1 MAKRSIANLY
11 DAPKSNVQFSEG
23 QKSKGILDD
32 HAVRQNVASKEGT
45 IEHTPTEDNHIVNK
59 KHVDNTFLKLDCS
72 NDPLTND
79 LDTNHEISIS
89 ADNKKL
95 TMGAGGSTDYYQEF
109 DGTNTQFY
117 TSGGFQ
123 YEGHIGLNVTPIN
136 SSYMYIQTDKET
148 MSGINNLAMQ
158 FRARGQ
164 ATADTAYLLAGVI
177 GEAQTFGAY
186 NYTSRIYGVQGAI
199 NHVGTG
205 TITKAHAIDA
215 AVNNFAGLA
224 GTITNARGL
233 NINIDA
239 EDGTITNANGVYIND
254 FVVDTG
260 TLTTSYGIYLE
271 EQTQATN
278 NYQIYS
284 VGGDAY
290 FGNGNIETIKNKIT
304 NIGGIAI
311 KLTNKT
317 GANSIAGQLVEA
329 DTTTNDAVSIS
340 PAGNVDT
347 IGVFLD
353 GGIADGA
360 EAWVVISGIAD
371 VAMDDNLAATRGYWV
386 GAGVLA
392 GYATNSVSPPA
403 APTHFEEIGHCIES
417 VAAGGAG
424 THILARCVLHFN

>member
-164 ATADTAYLLAGVI
+164 ATADTAYLLAGVV

-224 GTITNARGL
+224 GTITNAKG
-233 NINIDA
+233 
-239 EDGTITNANGVYIND
+239 
-254 FVVDTG
+254 
-260 TLTTSYGIYLE
+260 
-271 EQTQATN
+271 
-278 NYQIYS
+278 
-284 VGGDAY
+284 
-290 FGNGNIETIKNKIT
+290 
-304 NIGGIAI
+304 
-311 KLTNKT
+311 
-317 GANSIAGQLVEA
+317 
-329 DTTTNDAVSIS
+329 
-340 PAGNVDT
+340 
-347 IGVFLD
+347 
-353 GGIADGA
+353 
-360 EAWVVISGIAD
+360 
-371 VAMDDNLAATRGYWV
+371 
-386 GAGVLA
+386 
-392 GYATNSVSPPA
+392 
-403 APTHFEEIGHCIES
+403 
-417 VAAGGAG
+417 
-424 THILARCVLHFN
+424 